1 MLFKTH
7 LVFSLL
13 IGLLTYNYFKLNY
26 IIFILIILFTGILP
40 DIDHPK
46 SKLGRKLKI
55 LSYPIN
61 FIFGHRGLFHSLFIA
76 LSSSFLI
83 WIIFGD
89 YYIPFF
95 IGFLSHL
102 IADGITKQGIDFSYP
117 FNFFKVTGMIK
128 TGSFIEKVIFL
139 LLIVINGYLI
149 FRLIF

>member
-102 IADGITKQGIDFSYP
+102 IADGITKQGIDFTYP

>member
-1 MLFKTH
+1 M
-7 LVFSLL
+7 
-13 IGLLTYNYFKLNY
+13 
-26 IIFILIILFTGILP
+26 P

-102 IADGITKQGIDFSYP
+102 IADGITKQGIDFTYP

>member
-7 LVFSLL
+7 LAFSLL
-13 IGLLTYNYFKLNY
+13 IGLLTYNYFDLNY

-61 FIFGHRGLFHSLFIA
+61 FIFGHRGLFHSLLIA
-76 LSSSFLI
+76 LGFSFLI
-83 WIIFGD
+83 WMIFGD

-102 IADGITKQGIDFSYP
+102 IADGITKQGIDFTYP
-117 FNFFKVTGMIK
+117 FNFFKVIGMIK
-128 TGSFIEKVIFL
+128 TGGFIEKIIFL

-149 FRLIF
+149 FRLL

>member
-55 LSYPIN
+55 HH
-61 FIFGHRGLFHSLFIA
+61 GSL
-76 LSSSFLI
+76 
-83 WIIFGD
+83 
-89 YYIPFF
+89 
-95 IGFLSHL
+95 
-102 IADGITKQGIDFSYP
+102 
-117 FNFFKVTGMIK
+117 GMR
-128 TGSFIEKVIFL
+128 SAEL
-139 LLIVINGYLI
+139 W
-149 FRLIF
+149 